1 MIKYESFKNQ
11 IIIILFSLSI
21 FLSFISFS
29 FLEFR
34 FLYLLVF
41 FFLIY
46 DSSFLK
52 KIPLNYTLISFI
64 IPLLIFLYS
73 SVFLFVNFNDI
84 NFYKFILDPL
94 TINSL
99 IKKFIQCVVISLT
112 ILIILF
118 YKKFLVLNI
127 LKIIDYFVVIFILLI
142 FFYSVN
148 NKGILLETLYTCDL
162 GFFYITKFLF
172 FENSHFA
179 LISIPVISSFIYNIK
194 IYLKKYFMLFFYLLF
209 LIFSLGTFSLTF
221 YLSMFSSIIIIFITT
236 KNMSKISK
244 FLFIILLIIINLLF
258 FMDKEE
264 FKFYQSGPTYGM
276 VESKFAK
283 ACYSKG
289 RYLKFKQ
296 QQEFGI
302 LTLATEKQP
311 YEGIVLTEKQKFES
325 IFKNKNKN
333 LSTGIVIYNM
343 YVAKKSLI
351 NNPFGV
357 GIGNYIK
364 YREMFDRTLNIKK
377 SLSYS
382 KEILGHEHWDKKKY
396 AAPPPDLVGEIIFEE
411 RYMPS
416 LPSTILVFNR
426 NSGSNN
432 ISKLIVEFGLI
443 STLGLFLIFIF
454 SFRKEIDDPIKVT
467 LIPLI
472 FIQCFIRGTGYFN
485 SGFIISLI
493 IVLIIICEQIL
504 KKHENKNI
512 K

>member
-1 MIKYESFKNQ
+1 
-11 IIIILFSLSI
+11 
-21 FLSFISFS
+21 
-29 FLEFR
+29 
-34 FLYLLVF
+34 
-41 FFLIY
+41 
-46 DSSFLK
+46 
-52 KIPLNYTLISFI
+52 
-64 IPLLIFLYS
+64 
-73 SVFLFVNFNDI
+73 
-84 NFYKFILDPL
+84 
-94 TINSL
+94 
-99 IKKFIQCVVISLT
+99 
-112 ILIILF
+112 
-118 YKKFLVLNI
+118 
-127 LKIIDYFVVIFILLI
+127 
-142 FFYSVN
+142 
-148 NKGILLETLYTCDL
+148 
-162 GFFYITKFLF
+162 
-172 FENSHFA
+172 
-179 LISIPVISSFIYNIK
+179 
-194 IYLKKYFMLFFYLLF
+194 
-209 LIFSLGTFSLTF
+209 
-221 YLSMFSSIIIIFITT
+221 
-236 KNMSKISK
+236 
-244 FLFIILLIIINLLF
+244 
-258 FMDKEE
+258 MDKEE

-302 LTLATEKQP
+302 LTLATENQP

-364 YREMFDRTLNIKK
+364 YREMFDKTLNIKK

>member
-221 YLSMFSSIIIIFITT
+221 YF
-236 KNMSKISK
+236 
-244 FLFIILLIIINLLF
+244 
-258 FMDKEE
+258 
-264 FKFYQSGPTYGM
+264 
-276 VESKFAK
+276 
-283 ACYSKG
+283 CY
-289 RYLKFKQ
+289 
-296 QQEFGI
+296 
-302 LTLATEKQP
+302 
-311 YEGIVLTEKQKFES
+311 
-325 IFKNKNKN
+325 
-333 LSTGIVIYNM
+333 
-343 YVAKKSLI
+343 
-351 NNPFGV
+351 
-357 GIGNYIK
+357 
-364 YREMFDRTLNIKK
+364 
-377 SLSYS
+377 
-382 KEILGHEHWDKKKY
+382 
-396 AAPPPDLVGEIIFEE
+396 
-411 RYMPS
+411 
-416 LPSTILVFNR
+416 
-426 NSGSNN
+426 
-432 ISKLIVEFGLI
+432 
-443 STLGLFLIFIF
+443 
-454 SFRKEIDDPIKVT
+454 
-467 LIPLI
+467 LIPK
-472 FIQCFIRGTGYFN
+472 CY
-485 SGFIISLI
+485 
-493 IVLIIICEQIL
+493 
-504 KKHENKNI
+504 
-512 K
+512 